1 MEQNEIKEKKVQIQ
15 TKYNNYMKLNIQDTQ
30 QIDDNIDP
38 SNEQAEEEDD
48 YFIIKESIYFN
59 VDIKKDSIRNSD
71 VINKHII
78 ICGTH
83 PSLYYFILPL
93 RAKYLGEENLKWVVI
108 LANDIS
114 KEWDS
119 ISRFEKIIY
128 INGSPLNTE
137 DLYRANIEYADKA
150 VILECENKV
159 YSNYEDEMIDSES
172 VFIYKAIKKCNENIQ
187 IMTELVYDSN
197 IEFLLPKKELSSL
210 LKNENSRIQYESTSL
225 FAAGE
230 VYISSI
236 IDTLTCQAYY
246 NPHIVTILYQ
256 LLTGGKNTSNVTMR
270 GICENVGLKS
280 SNLWQIPIHESFI
293 NKTFLELFME
303 LAENHNCIALGIYRL
318 PGAKDNDHPYVYTNP
333 RPDTMLTHRD
343 RIFVLAIDN
352 APLSLNNKNIYGNW
366 SEKEERVNNNI
377 FQNSISLEEMNNK
390 SNKITPFRYL
400 DDTLTEIEN
409 YVNLLEKNL
418 KNLKYAVKETIGNAV
433 KQEFSSILN

>member
-1 MEQNEIKEKKVQIQ
+1 
-15 TKYNNYMKLNIQDTQ
+15 MKLNIQDTQ

-38 SNEQAEEEDD
+38 GNEQAEEEDD
-48 YFIIKESIYFN
+48 YFIIKENINFN
-59 VDIKKDSIRNSD
+59 VDVKKDSIRNSD
-71 VINKHII
+71 IINKHII

-119 ISRFEKIIY
+119 ISRFEKIIF
-128 INGSPLNTE
+128 INGSPLNTD
-137 DLYRANIEYADKA
+137 DLYRANIEYAEKA

-159 YSNYEDEMIDSES
+159 YSYYEDEMIDSES
-172 VFIYKAIKKCNENIQ
+172 IFIYKAIKKCNENIQ

-197 IEFLLPKKELSSL
+197 IEFLLPKKELTNL
-210 LKNENSRIQYESTSL
+210 LKNENTKIQYESTSL

-270 GICENVGLKS
+270 GICENVGLRS
-280 SNLWQIPIHESFI
+280 SNLWQIPIHENFI
-293 NKTFLELFME
+293 NKTFLELFTE

-333 RPDTMLTHRD
+333 TPDTRLTHRD

-352 APLSLNNKNIYGNW
+352 IQLSMNSYKNNQGDPI
-366 SEKEERVNNNI
+366 EKEEKVINNI
-377 FQNSISLEEMNNK
+377 FKDSISFDEMNNK

-400 DDTLTEIEN
+400 DDTLNDIETI
-409 YVNLLEKNL
+409 VGTLEKNL
-418 KNLKYAVKETIGNAV
+418 KNLKHVVKETIGNAV
-433 KQEFSSILN
+433 KQEFSSLLN

>member
-1 MEQNEIKEKKVQIQ
+1 
-15 TKYNNYMKLNIQDTQ
+15 MKLNINDTY
-30 QIDDNIDP
+30 QIDENIDP
-38 SNEQAEEEDD
+38 SGEQAEEEDD
-48 YFIIKESIYFN
+48 YFIIKENIYFN

-71 VINKHII
+71 TINKHII

-119 ISRFEKIIY
+119 ISRFQNIIY
-128 INGSPLNTE
+128 ITGSPLNTE
-137 DLYRANIEYADKA
+137 DLYRANIEYAEKA
-150 VILECENKV
+150 IILECENKV
-159 YSNYEDEMIDSES
+159 YSNYEAEMIDSES

-197 IEFLLPKKELSSL
+197 IEFLLPKNELNN
-210 LKNENSRIQYESTSL
+210 LKNQNNGIQYETTSL

-246 NPHIVTILYQ
+246 NQHIVTILYQ
-256 LLTGGKNTSNVTMR
+256 LLTGGKNTSNATMR

-293 NKTFLELFME
+293 NRPFVDMYTE
-303 LAENHNCIALGIYRL
+303 LAENYNCIALGIYRL
-318 PGAKDNDHPYVYTNP
+318 AGAKDNDHPYVYTNP
-333 RPDTMLTHRD
+333 RPDTILTHRD

-352 APLSLNNKNIYGNW
+352 VSISINNNNNAKNNSDKDNSMEKDRTFLLRQESMENSRKIRDLTNKND
-366 SEKEERVNNNI
+366 
-377 FQNSISLEEMNNK
+377 
-390 SNKITPFRYL
+390 KITPFKYL
-400 DDTLTEIEN
+400 DETLTDIEN
-409 YVNLLEKNL
+409 YVGYLEKNL
-418 KNLKYAVKETIGNAV
+418 KDLKGIVQDSVGNAV
-433 KQEFSSILN
+433 KQEFSSLLN

>member
-1 MEQNEIKEKKVQIQ
+1 
-15 TKYNNYMKLNIQDTQ
+15 MKLNIQDTL

-48 YFIIKESIYFN
+48 YFMIKESIKFN

-93 RAKYLGEENLKWVVI
+93 RAKYLGEDNLKWLVI
-108 LANDIS
+108 LSNDIS
-114 KEWDS
+114 KEWES
-119 ISRFEKIIY
+119 ISRFQNIIY

-159 YSNYEDEMIDSES
+159 YSNYEEEMIDSES

-197 IEFLLPKKELSSL
+197 IEFLLPKTELSTL
-210 LKNENSRIQYESTSL
+210 LKNQRSRIQYESTSL

-293 NKTFLELFME
+293 NKTFLELFTE
-303 LAENHNCIALGIYRL
+303 LAENYNCIALGLYRL

-333 RPDTMLTHRD
+333 RPETRLTHRD
-343 RIFVLAIDN
+343 RIFVLAIDKVSITMKSHDNDKNNNNEN
-352 APLSLNNKNIYGNW
+352 AMDKDDRNKNNMIN
-366 SEKEERVNNNI
+366 KNNI
-377 FQNSISLEEMNNK
+377 SNLEIDENINK
-390 SNKITPFRYL
+390 SNKNTPFKYL
-400 DDTLTEIEN
+400 DETLTEIEN
-409 YVNLLEKNL
+409 YVKHLEKNL
-418 KNLKYAVKETIGNAV
+418 RELKYGLKESIGNAV
-433 KQEFSSILN
+433 KQEFSSLLN

>member
-1 MEQNEIKEKKVQIQ
+1 
-15 TKYNNYMKLNIQDTQ
+15 
-30 QIDDNIDP
+30 
-38 SNEQAEEEDD
+38 
-48 YFIIKESIYFN
+48 
-59 VDIKKDSIRNSD
+59 
-71 VINKHII
+71 
-78 ICGTH
+78 
-83 PSLYYFILPL
+83 
-93 RAKYLGEENLKWVVI
+93 
-108 LANDIS
+108 
-114 KEWDS
+114 
-119 ISRFEKIIY
+119 
-128 INGSPLNTE
+128 
-137 DLYRANIEYADKA
+137 
-150 VILECENKV
+150 
-159 YSNYEDEMIDSES
+159 
-172 VFIYKAIKKCNENIQ
+172 
-187 IMTELVYDSN
+187 MTELVYDSN

-293 NKTFLELFME
+293 NKTFLELFTE

-333 RPDTMLTHRD
+333 RPDTRMTHRD

-352 APLSLNNKNIYGNW
+352 IPLALNYNKNIDGN
-366 SEKEERVNNNI
+366 SIEKEEKINNN
-377 FQNSISLEEMNNK
+377 FFRDSISVEEMNNK
-390 SNKITPFRYL
+390 NNKITPFRYL
-400 DDTLTEIEN
+400 DDTLTDIEN
-409 YVNLLEKNL
+409 YVLFLEKNL